1 MLIAVEDATS
11 TSRRPAVQ
19 PWLVQDR
26 DFAQLCALFPV
37 SFVLCICIRIGR
49 SCSACSLLNRKTK
62 IKYIISVE
70 LLVDCARMSAC
81 VWMYIHM
88 CVCVSGAYPVGNII
102 YRPCMKPVERCWI
115 LRRNE
120 RLWLKSWAKYIKRTQ
135 LYPGPYVH
143 LHTYVHVQPQLPH
156 AASFGRT

>member
-37 SFVLCICIRIGR
+37 SLVPCICIRIGR

-81 VWMYIHM
+81 VSVCVNVHTYV
-88 CVCVSGAYPVGNII
+88 CVCVWSISCGQHNLQA
-102 YRPCMKPVERCWI
+102 
-115 LRRNE
+115 
-120 RLWLKSWAKYIKRTQ
+120 
-135 LYPGPYVH
+135 
-143 LHTYVHVQPQLPH
+143 LHET
-156 AASFGRT
+156 R